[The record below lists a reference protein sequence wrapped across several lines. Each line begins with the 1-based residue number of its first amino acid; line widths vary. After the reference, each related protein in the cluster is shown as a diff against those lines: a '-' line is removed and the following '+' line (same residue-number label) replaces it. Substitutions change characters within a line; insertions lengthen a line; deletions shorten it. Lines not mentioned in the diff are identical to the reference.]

1 MADRKTTQILMPA
14 RRLPQAPGQ
23 YDIYP
28 AFPLGTGRILA
39 GYAALASRLAGQK
52 AVILDGYAGVDWTGL
67 RVRLDGALQKLGV
80 SAVWVCVDE
89 ALKDAEAI
97 EKWVAPFLGGDDP
110 LFGTRFTGTLADFFD
125 PGRLQKLKPE
135 SGRLCILYGCGAA
148 LAALKAWDEWGGLL
162 VYADL
167 PKNELQFRARAGA
180 ATNLG
185 LKEALPAKAAYK
197 RSYFVDWPALNQQK
211 EQLLP
216 RLDVIIDVQRPDEP
230 LFMSGSDFRT
240 ALDRMSRNF
249 FRVRPWF
256 EPGPWGGQ
264 WIKRSFSQLSQEAA
278 NYAWS
283 FELIVPE
290 NGLVLESSG
299 WMLEVSFDWL
309 MYFDRTAVLG
319 KAAKRFGTEFPIRF
333 DFLDT
338 VEGGNLSVQ
347 CHPRPEY
354 ARAHF
359 GENFTQD
366 ETYYILDCTLD
377 AKVYLGFQ
385 ADIDPP
391 AFRAALEHSF
401 ASAEPVEIEHYV
413 QAHPAAKHD
422 LFLIPNGTIHGAGQ
436 GNLVLEISA
445 TPYIF
450 TFKMYDWLRPD
461 LDGKPRPLN
470 IARAFENLYFERK
483 GESVQAELLSRPKT
497 VAEGA
502 GWRIV
507 SLPTHAEQFF
517 AVQRLEF
524 DRSIEVETN
533 GQCHILSLVEGQ
545 TIALETGQGLRQRFQ
560 YAETFV
566 VPAAAVRYRLIN
578 EGREPVKVI
587 SAFVK
592 EDPA

>member
-1 MADRKTTQILMPA
+1 MPDRKTTQTLMPA
-14 RRLPQAPGQ
+14 RRIPQPPGQ

-39 GYAALASRLAGQK
+39 GYDVLASRLAGQK
-52 AVILDGYAGVDWTGL
+52 AVILDGYAGV
-67 RVRLDGALQKLGV
+67 
-80 SAVWVCVDE
+80 SAVWVWVDS
-89 ALKDAEAI
+89 ALKDAVEL
-97 EKWVAPFLGGDDP
+97 EELTKPFLGGDDP
-110 LFGTRFTGTLADFFD
+110 LFGTRFTGQLADFFD
-125 PGRLQKLKPE
+125 PDRLSELKPE
-135 SGRLCILYGCGAA
+135 PGRLSILYGCGAA
-148 LAALKAWDEWGGLL
+148 LAGWDALL

-167 PKNELQFRARAGA
+167 PKNELQFRARGRAV
-180 ATNLG
+180 TNLG
-185 LKEALPAKAAYK
+185 LKAALPPKQAYK
-197 RSYFVDWPALNQQK
+197 RSYFVDWPVLNAHK
-211 EQLLP
+211 AKILTF
-216 RLDVIIDVQRPDEP
+216 LDCILDTQRPDMP
-230 LFMSGSDFRT
+230 IFMAGSDFRT
-240 ALDRMSRNF
+240 ALERMTRNY

-264 WIKRSFSQLSQEAA
+264 WIKRRFGQLSQEAA

-290 NGLVLESSG
+290 NGIVLESSG

-309 MYFDRTAVLG
+309 MYFDPAAVLG

-338 VEGGNLSVQ
+338 VEGGNLSIQ

-354 ARAHF
+354 IRSQF

-366 ETYYILDCTLD
+366 ETYYILDCAPE
-377 AKVYLGFQ
+377 AKVYLGFK
-385 ADIDPP
+385 ADIDPK
-391 AFRAALEHSF
+391 AFRAELEHSY
-401 ASAEPVEIEHYV
+401 ASGEPVAIEQYV
-413 QAHPAAKHD
+413 QIHPAAKHD

-470 IARAFENLYFERK
+470 IPRAFENLNFERR
-483 GESVQAELLSRPKT
+483 GERVQAELLSQPRT
-497 VAEGA
+497 VSAGE

-507 SLPTHAEQFF
+507 ALPTHAEQFF
-517 AVQRLEF
+517 DVQRLEF
-524 DRSIEVETN
+524 DRSIEVETD

-578 EGREPVKVI
+578 EGTQPVKVI
-587 SAFVK
+587 QAFVR
-592 EDPA
+592 EEAAWQ